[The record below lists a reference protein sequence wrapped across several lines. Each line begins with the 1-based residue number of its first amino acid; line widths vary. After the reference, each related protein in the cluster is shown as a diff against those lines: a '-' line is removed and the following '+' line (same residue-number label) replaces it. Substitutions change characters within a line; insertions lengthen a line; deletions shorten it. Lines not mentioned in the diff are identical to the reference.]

1 MAKLQAR
8 LDLPPKDAVAFFARK
23 GESVAW
29 DWTDV
34 WRDQNSHAF
43 TVAKVTDLEV
53 LRAIRA
59 EVAKAIEGG
68 ITFEEFARTL
78 RPRLQAVGWWGKQEV
93 LDAST
98 GELTQVQLGSN
109 RRLRTIFQTNVQT
122 AYMAGRYKRF
132 LDNAADRPYW
142 RYVGILDGRIRPAHL
157 ALHNKVWRWDD
168 PVWSVIWPPNGW
180 GCRCRVVAMTEA
192 EFKASG
198 LALED
203 GRNMIGTIRVPV
215 NRAGDQVD
223 VKVVRF
229 TDAAGKPQV
238 FRPDPG
244 WDYNPGQAW
253 SRFDS
258 GSGAREGIGQA
269 SVTAPAA
276 AAGRTAITPL
286 QAADGLRTWADLGRP
301 LLTAPEVPTLP
312 APALLPPSLPGA
324 DALATA
330 SRLIAATGGQAGTV
344 ATPIGEVAVRA
355 EQLVGA
361 LTADGAR
368 EQYFGLALAALQ
380 SPVEVWLT
388 PYVDGAYRIKYLA
401 VFKGTR
407 DLLMMVRLNRD
418 GSLAWDAYDL
428 AAAGSDTLNR
438 LRAGTLLSGGR
449 P

>member
-1 MAKLQAR
+1 MTLKAR
-8 LDLPPKDAVAFFARK
+8 LDLPPKEAVAFFARK
-23 GESVAW
+23 GEVLAW

-43 TVAKVTDLEV
+43 TVAKVTDLEL

-78 RPRLQAVGWWGKQEV
+78 RPRLQALGWWGKQEV
-93 LDAST
+93 LDAGT
-98 GELTQVQLGSN
+98 GELTKVQLGSN

-132 LDNAADRPYW
+132 LENAADRPYW

-157 ALHNKVWRWDD
+157 ALHNKVWRWND
-168 PVWSVIWPPNGW
+168 PIWSVIWPPNGW

-198 LALED
+198 LPLQD
-203 GRNMIGTIRVPV
+203 GASAIGTMRVPV

-229 TDAAGKPQV
+229 IDNTGKPQV

-244 WDYNPGQAW
+244 WDYNPGQAR
-253 SRFDS
+253 SRFDP

-269 SVTAPAA
+269 PVTAPATITSR
-276 AAGRTAITPL
+276 GVTPL

-301 LLTAPEVPTLP
+301 LLTAPDVPKLP
-312 APALLPPSLPGA
+312 APALLPPSAPGA
-324 DALATA
+324 EALDVA
-330 SRLIAATGGQAGTV
+330 SRLIASTGAQAGTV
-344 ATPIGEVAVRA
+344 ATPIGEVALRA
-355 EQLVGA
+355 EHLVGA
-361 LTADGAR
+361 LTADAGREAYFSWVAPALKAPFEIWLMPYADGTYRTKFLAVVGGAR
-368 EQYFGLALAALQ
+368 
-380 SPVEVWLT
+380 
-388 PYVDGAYRIKYLA
+388 DM
-401 VFKGTR
+401 
-407 DLLMMVRLNRD
+407 LLMVRLNRD
-418 GSLAWDAYDL
+418 GSLTWDAYDL
-428 AAAGSDTLNR
+428 ATAGADTLNR
-438 LRAGTLLSGGR
+438 LRAGTLLYEAK

>member
-8 LDLPPKDAVAFFARK
+8 LDLPPKDAVAFFQRK
-23 GESVAW
+23 GEAIAW
-29 DWTDV
+29 DWTDL
-34 WRDQNSHAF
+34 WREQNVHAF

-68 ITFEEFARTL
+68 QTFEDFARTL
-78 RPRLQAVGWWGKQEV
+78 RPRLQAVGWWGTKEV

-98 GELTQVQLGSN
+98 GELTRAQLGSN

-122 AYMAGRYKRF
+122 AYMAGRYKRY
-132 LDNAADRPYW
+132 LDNVADRPYW

-168 PVWSVIWPPNGW
+168 PVWAVIWPPNGW

-192 EFKASG
+192 EFRASG
-198 LALED
+198 LPLQD
-203 GRNMIGTIRVPV
+203 GSNMVGTMRVPV

-229 TDAAGKPQV
+229 TDDAGKPQV

-258 GSGAREGIGQA
+258 GTGAREGIGQA
-269 SVTAPAA
+269 PVTAPAA
-276 AAGRTAITPL
+276 TTSRTAAPL

-301 LLTAPEVPTLP
+301 LLAAPEVPTLP
-312 APALLPPSLPGA
+312 APALLPPSAPGV

-330 SRLIAATGGQAGTV
+330 ARLIASSGGQAGAVT
-344 ATPIGEVAVRA
+344 TPIGEVAVRA

-361 LTADGAR
+361 LTADSAR
-368 EQYFGLALAALQ
+368 EAYFSLVAPALQ
-380 SPVEVWLT
+380 APFEVWLT
-388 PYVDGAYRIKYLA
+388 PYSDGTYRTKFLA

-407 DLLMMVRLNRD
+407 ELLMMVRLNRD
-418 GSLAWDAYDL
+418 GSLTWDAYDL
-428 AAAGSDTLNR
+428 AAAGADTLNR
-438 LRAGTLLSGGR
+438 LRAGTLLHGAK